1 MIRTFFDKGGM
12 PIATIIQHL
21 DHGDNLYIYSTPF
34 TASRIISVMYS
45 FRQVQDSV
53 KLGWQSWVKEKCIL
67 ICAAVKKIMLVTVS

>member
-53 KLGWQSWVKEKCIL
+53 KLG
-67 ICAAVKKIMLVTVS
+67 